1 MKKIII
7 TLLGLLLISS
17 STVFAELETQVI
29 RHPDGSATINQWDP
43 DDGYSY
49 SEDVPPDREIII
61 PRKKIIM
68 TPEEADE
75 LRNSYVND
83 AVRSWQEKNV
93 IINVNESKEEQ
104 NNSTNKK

>member
-1 MKKIII
+1 M
-7 TLLGLLLISS
+7 
-17 STVFAELETQVI
+17 
-29 RHPDGSATINQWDP
+29 
-43 DDGYSY
+43 SY
-49 SEDVPPDREIII
+49 KPEIII

-93 IINVNESKEEQ
+93 IINVNESKDEQ
-104 NNSTNKK
+104 KKSTNKK